1 MKHYWTL
8 TFFATV
14 FVSFFPWKILSRVV
28 WKKCPTGP
36 RNPPANIYW
45 RRRQN
50 SNEAR
55 FGLKIGLLMRERFKL
70 FTILR
75 RTLLSWIFCIPESF
89 CETTSLTPDKTPA
102 VIACKVQTHWHQP
115 HNTYL
120 YYYITH
126 FKTKPKF
133 IREKK
138 LTSYWI
144 HSDNRILKLGLVQRH
159 KLSIENNITNSQ
171 SIRLNPNFKEI
182 KLHLNGSTISF
193 TKKKKYKRKPKIEPL
208 S

>member
-1 MKHYWTL
+1 MKSKWFNGDNVSCSTI

-36 RNPPANIYW
+36 RNPPANI
-45 RRRQN
+45 
-50 SNEAR
+50 
-55 FGLKIGLLMRERFKL
+55 
-70 FTILR
+70 ILR